1 MLYTYNDLQ
10 SSDSSDIC
18 NLSTMDFNV
27 PSLLLADAVI
37 LEASGPPLENFEF
50 LSYVTANNHQS
61 SFSDITHFAIV

>member
-1 MLYTYNDLQ
+1 
-10 SSDSSDIC
+10 
-18 NLSTMDFNV
+18 MDFNV